1 MTGDAFRAFL
11 IHYYAWFGLA
21 GSLLILL
28 AMLAAALV
36 YRGKGGERYS
46 PLNHYISELG
56 EVGVSRL
63 AWAFNLALIL
73 GGLVFIPF
81 LAGMGLALGS
91 VWGKIALAIGILTA
105 LACMGVGFFPMNHI
119 ESHSRA
125 AMTYFRSGLVTVLTF
140 SLAVFLQ
147 SGEFEIIP
155 KASNVAG
162 LISVGCYAA
171 FLLIVDTGK
180 KNKRSEEE
188 ILDPETEPQRPKA
201 SKTTIMEWAVF
212 FSTILWFFV
221 LSIFSLR

>member
-28 AMLAAALV
+28 AMLAAGLL
-36 YRGKGGERYS
+36 YRGKAGERYS

-63 AWAFNLALIL
+63 AWAFNLALIS

-91 VWGKIALAIGILTA
+91 LWGKIALAVGTVTA
-105 LACMGVGFFPMNHI
+105 LACMGVGFVPMNHLKG
-119 ESHSRA
+119 HGWV
-125 AMTYFRSGLVTVLTF
+125 AMTYFRSGLVTVLLF

-155 KASNVAG
+155 KESNVAG

-171 FLLIVDTGK
+171 FLLIVDNGK
-180 KNKRSEEE
+180 KNDRTETEM
-188 ILDPETEPQRPKA
+188 LDPETQPQRPKV

-221 LSIFSLR
+221 LSLFSLR